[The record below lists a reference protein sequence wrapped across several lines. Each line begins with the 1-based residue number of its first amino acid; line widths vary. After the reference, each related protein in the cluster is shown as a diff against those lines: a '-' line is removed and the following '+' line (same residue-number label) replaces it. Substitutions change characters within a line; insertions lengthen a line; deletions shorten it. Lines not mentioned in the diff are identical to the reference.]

1 MNLEILLSAI
11 QAKDKNAFN
20 VLYDETINRVYS
32 LAYKITYSNDLAE
45 EVVADVYLQ
54 VWQQADRFDSSK
66 GGVVGWMMLICR
78 TRALDLLRK
87 NKRIH
92 EKTEEYI
99 DDDDFRQSQCTDILE
114 LMDTKS
120 AVYEALSKLNSQ
132 QQQLLSLVYFK
143 GYSHAELVAVT
154 GMPLGTVK
162 TNLRRSL
169 ILMQQHLLSNQQ

>member
-11 QAKDKNAFN
+11 KAKDKNAFN

-32 LAYKITYSNDLAE
+32 LAYKITYSSDLAE

-54 VWQQADRFDSSK
+54 VWQQADRFDSRK
-66 GGVVGWMMLICR
+66 GGAMGWMLLICR

-87 NKRIH
+87 NKRIN

-99 DDDDFRQSQCTDILE
+99 DDDNHQSQDTDILE
-114 LMDTKS
+114 LMDSKS
-120 AVYEALSKLNSQ
+120 AVYEALSKLSPQ

-143 GYSHAELVAVT
+143 GYTHAELVSVT